1 MDISILLKNCKVL
14 IMDLKEDYEQV
25 MRKLDFAYQ
34 YCTFHL
40 IKNLTINLKLKITE
54 EMGKYEAESLKKNS
68 KNL

>member
-1 MDISILLKNCKVL
+1 
-14 IMDLKEDYEQV
+14 MDLKEDYEQV
-25 MRKLDFAYQ
+25 MRKLDFAHQ